1 MNAYEAKNQIV
12 EIGRRMWTKEWV
24 AANDGNISCRI
35 SNDEFVCTP
44 TGVSKGFMD
53 VSDLIVVDAEGRKR
67 SGGHLPPSSE
77 IKMHLYV
84 YKERP
89 DVNAVC
95 HAHPPIATAFAVAG
109 ISLDQCLLPEVVL
122 AMGRIPCVPYGLPS
136 TDEIPQSIAP
146 HVKDSAAVL
155 LANHGALSWGDSLM
169 QAYYRMET
177 MEHFARI
184 LLASIQLGQVN
195 LFSSDQVQ
203 RLESMRGR
211 YGIGNSIGGCNIKNP
226 VLPSQVKT
234 GTVAEV
240 NPGGR

>member
-1 MNAYEAKNQIV
+1 MNVFEAKNQIV

-24 AANDGNISCRI
+24 AANDGNISCRV
-35 SNDEFVCTP
+35 SENEFVCTP
-44 TGVSKGFMD
+44 TGVSKGFME
-53 VSDLIVVDAEGRKR
+53 VGDLIIVDGEGKKR
-67 SGGHLPPSSE
+67 SGGPLNPSSE

-122 AMGRIPCVPYGLPS
+122 AMGGIPCVPYGLPS

-146 HVKDSAAVL
+146 YVRDSAAVL

-195 LFSSDQVQ
+195 LFSKSQVE
-203 RLESMRGR
+203 RLEGMRSR
-211 YGIGNSIGGCNIKNP
+211 YGINPAMMGCNIQSPIVPN
-226 VLPSQVKT
+226 QART
-234 GTVAEV
+234 GSVAEV
-240 NPGGR
+240 RR

>member
-1 MNAYEAKNQIV
+1 MNAFEAKNQIV

-24 AANDGNISCRI
+24 AANDGNISCRL
-35 SNDEFVCTP
+35 SENEFVCTP
-44 TGVSKGFMD
+44 TGVSKGFME
-53 VSDLIVVDAEGRKR
+53 VGDLIVVDGEGRKR
-67 SGGHLPPSSE
+67 SGGPLPPSSE

-84 YKERP
+84 YKQRL

-95 HAHPPIATAFAVAG
+95 HAHPPISTAFAVAG

-122 AMGRIPCVPYGLPS
+122 AMGGIPCVPYGLPS

-146 HVKDSAAVL
+146 FVKDSAAVL

-195 LFSSDQVQ
+195 LFSKDQVN
-203 RLESMRGR
+203 RLEGMRGR
-211 YGIGNSIGGCNIKNP
+211 YGISPAMTGCNIQNP
-226 VLPSQVKT
+226 VVPSQARTGSVPEVK
-234 GTVAEV
+234 
-240 NPGGR
+240 R